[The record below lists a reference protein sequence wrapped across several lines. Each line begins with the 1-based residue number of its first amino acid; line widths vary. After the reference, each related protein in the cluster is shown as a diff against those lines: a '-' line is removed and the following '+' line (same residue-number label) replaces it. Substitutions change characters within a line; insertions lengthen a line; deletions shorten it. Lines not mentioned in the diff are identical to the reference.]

1 MNSQKAKYFDVRSQ
15 RYAIAQNGK
24 AVEMKWAFHFKPR
37 CPGNAGLVRRWR
49 SMVTQMDRQEGI
61 WTPGLGR
68 GEVKG
73 SCVASLFPARL
84 EFALCTDT

>member
-1 MNSQKAKYFDVRSQ
+1 
-15 RYAIAQNGK
+15 
-24 AVEMKWAFHFKPR
+24 
-37 CPGNAGLVRRWR
+37 
-49 SMVTQMDRQEGI
+49 MVTQMDRQEGI